1 MESILLGLA
10 VLACPVGMG
19 LMMWMMGKGM
29 MGGANKK
36 EQANVDEMRIEQQR
50 LASEV
55 ERLENERA
63 GEFAP
68 R

>member
-1 MESILLGLA
+1 
-10 VLACPVGMG
+10 MG

-29 MGGANKK
+29 TGGGDRKA
-36 EQANVDEMRIEQQR
+36 QAKVDEMRIEQQR

-55 ERLENERA
+55 ERLERERA
-63 GEFAP
+63 GELAA